1 MPPPA
6 FLLVFQITKKA
17 RKIAFVHHA
26 WVDVTGV
33 QKWRRMQENA
43 GMHFYRL
50 FPILVGSWSADINSL
65 FRKVKRAGNP
75 LPSFVPLSL
84 INLLYPARCVEPI
97 ELWWIDGNNGCYRW
111 CHVIGSPRVV
121 FETEGWLNFSY
132 IFPFVSFFL
141 FFFSWN
147 LLNVCWEMMILE
159 YGYILVRLLLLFF
172 FLYEEEFN
180 IF

>member
-1 MPPPA
+1 MTTDQPNQSDNPLDSPSRAGNTKHARNNQCTLCRRGYISLYLPLDTPLIPPLYTLHRFSLYVCISMTDSDHDLQQQHVPPPA

-97 ELWWIDGNNGCYRW
+97 EL
-111 CHVIGSPRVV
+111 
-121 FETEGWLNFSY
+121 
-132 IFPFVSFFL
+132 
-141 FFFSWN
+141 
-147 LLNVCWEMMILE
+147 
-159 YGYILVRLLLLFF
+159 
-172 FLYEEEFN
+172 
-180 IF
+180 